1 VRQVDGNGA
10 VTVSS
15 YHPLGRTVATTN
27 PVGATTLITYSAME
41 KVTQQDAVAGA
52 SR

>member
-15 YHPLGRTVATTN
+15 YDPLGRAVATTN

-41 KVTQQDAVAGA
+41 KVAQQDAVARA